1 MKYLKSLLIASVI
14 FLMAGQAL
22 MAQENKPEKIGLDF
36 GLSYW
41 TDYYYRGQSFYGAN
55 TGVFFPWVGYGGLGN
70 FYFYLGGEV
79 AAETLGDWKDPDQRG
94 GGKQWYGIDFIV
106 SYSNTV
112 ADDLITLGGRVGYF
126 TYPRSWDNT
135 SSIPLYDFIT
145 VRFKIGFNVLLN
157 PTLQYDHNF
166 WLDKGLESGHALD
179 GYITLSIGHSFGL
192 TDAVSLN
199 LGLKGSLW
207 YDYRDAGE
215 GTAGFGFS
223 DMLASV
229 GFSYAGAKGLSFNA
243 SMNMGHQFDDDLN
256 YNNDD
261 WKWFAKFGV
270 SYSI

>member
-41 TDYYYRGQSFYGAN
+41 TNYYYRGMGFYDTQEDKN
-55 TGVFFPWVGYGGLGN
+55 IGVFFPWIGYGGLDN

-79 AAETLGDWKDPDQRG
+79 AAEALGDYEDRG
-94 GGKQWYGIDFIV
+94 GGSDWYGIDFIV

-112 ADDLITLGGRVGYF
+112 ADGLITLGGRVGYF
-126 TYPRSWDNT
+126 TYPVSYKESED
-135 SSIPLYDFIT
+135 LKDFIT
-145 VRFKIGFNVLLN
+145 ARFKIGFNVLLN

-166 WLDKGLESGHALD
+166 WLDNGYEPEDRVKD
-179 GYITLSIGHSFGL
+179 GYITLSIGHSFSM
-192 TDAVSLN
+192 TKATSIN
-199 LGLKGSLW
+199 LGLKGSFW
-207 YDYRDAGE
+207 WDGRSGE
-215 GTAGFGFS
+215 DIFGFS

-229 GFSYAGAKGLSFNA
+229 GFSAAGPKGLSFNA
-243 SMNMGHQFDDDLN
+243 SMNLGWQVDDDFAWPA
-256 YNNDD
+256 NDD